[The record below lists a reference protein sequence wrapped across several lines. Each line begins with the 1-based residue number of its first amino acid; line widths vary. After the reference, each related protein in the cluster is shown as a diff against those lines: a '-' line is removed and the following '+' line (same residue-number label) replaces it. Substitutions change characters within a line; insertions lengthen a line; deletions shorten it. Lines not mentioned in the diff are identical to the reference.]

1 MNINE
6 LISGFEIYTTNEER
20 EILDRLTR
28 PIKLTALN
36 ERERVMVENMI
47 RKSLVIKIGHTDPSV
62 VKNEY

>member
-6 LISGFEIYTTNEER
+6 LIRGFEIYTTNEER
-20 EILDRLTR
+20 EVLDRLTR

-36 ERERVMVENMI
+36 ERERVIVENMI

>member
-20 EILDRLTR
+20 EVLDRLTR
-28 PIKLTALN
+28 PVKLTALN
-36 ERERVMVENMI
+36 ERERVTVENMI

>member
-20 EILDRLTR
+20 EVLDRLTQ
-28 PIKLTALN
+28 PVKLTALN
-36 ERERVMVENMI
+36 QRERVIVENMI

>member
-20 EILDRLTR
+20 EVLDRLTR
-28 PIKLTALN
+28 PVKLTALN
-36 ERERVMVENMI
+36 QRERVLVENMI

>member
-20 EILDRLTR
+20 EVLDRLSR

-36 ERERVMVENMI
+36 ERERVIVENMI

>member
-20 EILDRLTR
+20 DVLGRLAR
-28 PIKLTALN
+28 PVKMTALTD
-36 ERERVMVENMI
+36 RERVMVENMI

>member
-20 EILDRLTR
+20 EVLDRLTR

-36 ERERVMVENMI
+36 ERERVIGENMI

>member
-6 LISGFEIYTTNEER
+6 LISGFEIYTTNQER
-20 EILDRLTR
+20 EVLDRLTR

-36 ERERVMVENMI
+36 ERERVIVENMI

>member
-20 EILDRLTR
+20 DVLGRLDR
-28 PIKLTALN
+28 PVKMTALTD
-36 ERERVMVENMI
+36 RERVMVENMI